1 MTDTAPQNTDAKP
14 AAGFTVD
21 AILFD
26 LDGTLIDSTIATER
40 AWTAWGA
47 QMGLPGYKHT
57 LHGLTAQSLVGK
69 LIEEP
74 RHAEALKLI
83 TRLEVEDT
91 LGIHVKD
98 GVRRMLA
105 SIPEDRWTI
114 VTSCTDELAAARL
127 AAAELGHPAH
137 MVTADQ
143 VSTGK
148 PSPEGF
154 LLAARR
160 LGVDI
165 RRCLVVEDAPA
176 GLSAGRAAGAH
187 TLAVTGTYGADVL
200 SADTIVESL
209 DRVDVSATA
218 DGSLLV
224 SFDSRPLDVSITTPP
239 SD

>member
-1 MTDTAPQNTDAKP
+1 MTDTAPQHADARA

-40 AWTAWGA
+40 AWTTWGA
-47 QMGLPGYKHT
+47 QMGLSGYTHT
-57 LHGLTAQSLVGK
+57 LHGLTAQSLVGR

-74 RHAEALKLI
+74 RHAEALELI

-91 LGIHVKD
+91 HGIHVKD
-98 GVRRMLA
+98 GIRRMLA

-114 VTSCTDELAAARL
+114 VTSCTGELAAARM
-127 AAAELGHPAH
+127 AAAELEHPAH

-176 GLSAGRAAGAH
+176 GLSAGRAAGAQ
-187 TLAVTGTYGADVL
+187 TLAVTGTYCADAL
-200 SADTIVESL
+200 SADAIVASL
-209 DRVDVSATA
+209 DRLDISTTA
-218 DGSLLV
+218 EGSLLV
-224 SFDSRPLDVSITTPP
+224 SIGGRSLTTE
-239 SD
+239 

>member
-1 MTDTAPQNTDAKP
+1 MTKP
-14 AAGFTVD
+14 AAQNTVGQEATDFTVD

-40 AWTAWGA
+40 AWTSWGSL
-47 QMGLPGYKHT
+47 MGLPDYRHT
-57 LHGLTAQSLVGK
+57 LHGLTARSLVDRH
-69 LIEEP
+69 IEEP
-74 RHAEALKLI
+74 RHAEALELI

-91 LGIHVKD
+91 DGIHVKD
-98 GVRRMLA
+98 GVRPLLA
-105 SIPEDRWTI
+105 SIPADRWTI
-114 VTSCTDELAAARL
+114 VTSCTRELAAARM
-127 AAAELGHPAH
+127 AAASLAHPDH

-187 TLAVTGTYGADVL
+187 TLAVTGTYGHDALDAD
-200 SADTIVESL
+200 AIVESL
-209 DRVDVSATA
+209 GLLAVSRTA
-218 DGSLLV
+218 EGSLRV
-224 SFDSRPLDVSITTPP
+224 SVDDCPLDAG
-239 SD
+239 